1 MIHLA
6 PYITAA
12 FLGAGLVFSVQP
24 LMGRLVL
31 PLLGGSPAVW
41 NTCLLFF
48 QAMLL
53 AGYAYTHFGIRLLGV
68 RRHAVLHLA
77 LVAVS
82 LALLPP
88 AVGEAIPPTTG
99 SPVGWLLLVL
109 VQAVGLPF
117 FVLSATAPLV
127 QRWLAGSLHPA
138 ARDPYF
144 LYAASNLGSLVGLL
158 LYPLVLEPLT
168 GLRMQAAG
176 WTAAYLLFVAVLGVV
191 ALMARRDAA
200 RASGVGEVMAHG
212 AAAPSGAASGTATGD
227 GGASIRPPPYGAAPV
242 PATAALRWVATAAV
256 PSALLLA
263 VTGYVTTDV
272 APMPLLWML
281 PLALYLATYIAAFGG
296 GGLRSMR
303 AARLAQPMLTLTVG
317 VTVVAGYTAAWML
330 PLHLA
335 VLAVVSYLA
344 HGRLAEER
352 PHPSHLTAFY
362 LWISVGG
369 ALGGVFGAIVAPLLL
384 MPETEYALLLLAGLF
399 VPAAASAVPELS
411 RRRMLLGAAAAAAAG
426 VVVYPLAGAGWAA
439 VVVAVPV
446 IALMLRR
453 MDPSA
458 PGLLG
463 AICIIL
469 VAAGMTSG
477 TRQGQELSRERN
489 FFGTLRVREHDGF
502 RRLVHGRTLHGVQ
515 STDPEELDTPTT
527 YYARE
532 GPLGDVF
539 SLLAKREGPAH
550 IGVVGVGVGT
560 VACYDRPG
568 YSWDLFEID
577 PAVITMARNPAM
589 FTFIDRCAPGAA
601 IIMGDGRRAL
611 QIREGA
617 RYDLLILDAF
627 SSDAI
632 PAHLLTREAFAT
644 YAQRLAEDGLLAVHI
659 SNRYLDLRPVVAANA
674 SALGFEAWHRG
685 DAGGES
691 SRHTASDWVVLR
703 RRRSGH
709 GPVAEL
715 EGWTQLQPEAQFR
728 AWTDDYTSLLPVLQ
742 LVRKQAPR
750 MSAKDP

>member
-31 PLLGGSPAVW
+31 PLLGVSPAVW

-127 QRWLAGSLHPA
+127 QRWLAGSSHPA

-168 GLRMQAAG
+168 GLRAQAGG
-176 WTAAYLLFVAVLGVV
+176 WSVAYLLFVAVLGIV
-191 ALMARRDAA
+191 ALAARRDAA
-200 RASGVGEVMAHG
+200 RAPVAGDVVASTP
-212 AAAPSGAASGTATGD
+212 APHS
-227 GGASIRPPPYGAAPV
+227 GAAPV
-242 PATAALRWVATAAV
+242 PATAALRWTATAAV

-281 PLALYLATYIAAFGG
+281 PLAIYLATYIAAFGG
-296 GGLRSMR
+296 GGLGSMR
-303 AARLAQPMLTLTVG
+303 AARLAQPMLTLIVG
-317 VTVVAGYTAAWML
+317 AAVVAGFTATWML

-335 VLAVVSYLA
+335 ALAVVSYLA
-344 HGRLAEER
+344 HGRLAAER
-352 PHPSHLTAFY
+352 PHPSHLTTFY

-369 ALGGVFGAIVAPLLL
+369 AFGGVFGAIVAPMLL
-384 MPETEYALLLLAGLF
+384 MPEMEYALLLLAGLL
-399 VPAAASAVPELS
+399 VPAAGTAVPELS
-411 RRRMLLGAAAAAAAG
+411 RRGVLAGTAAALVVGA
-426 VVVYPLAGAGWAA
+426 VVYPMAGIAWAVSA
-439 VVVAVPV
+439 TAVPA

-453 MDPSA
+453 MDTQA
-458 PGLLG
+458 PALLG
-463 AICIIL
+463 AMCIFLI
-469 VAAGMTSG
+469 AMGMMTG
-477 TRQGQELSRERN
+477 ARQGQELSRERN
-489 FFGTLRVREHDGF
+489 FFGTLRVREHDGY

-515 STDPEELDTPTT
+515 STNPAELETPTT
-527 YYARE
+527 YYSRE

-539 SLLAKREGPAH
+539 AMLAQRDERVH

-577 PAVITMARNPAM
+577 PAVIAMARNPAM
-589 FTFIDRCAPGAA
+589 FTFIDRCTPGAA
-601 IIMGDGRRAL
+601 VIIGDGRRAL
-611 QIREGA
+611 QARDGV

-644 YAQRLAEDGLLAVHI
+644 YAQRLAGDGLLAVHI
-659 SNRYLDLRPVVAANA
+659 SNRYLNLRPVVAANA
-674 SALGFEAWHRG
+674 ATLGYRAWHRA
-685 DAGGES
+685 DSGGKNS
-691 SRHTASDWVVLR
+691 SHTASASVVLT
-703 RRRSGH
+703 
-709 GPVAEL
+709 GPAMGSITPDGA
-715 EGWTQLQPEAQFR
+715 EGWTELLPDPRFR
-728 AWTDDYTSLLPVLQ
+728 TWTDDYTSLLPVLRWRTS
-742 LVRKQAPR
+742 VAAP
-750 MSAKDP
+750 